1 MNTSKRYYGEWK
13 RQSQKIVLKSANK
26 FRASSKFR
34 ERIGQIVADPHNQL
48 ELHISSHTCNVFKR
62 VDLGSLFKRF
72 GAVVPGSIHFEYCKL
87 INLTSF
93 PPMSK
98 ISFRCCRI
106 EGNDK
111 RLDVA
116 RLGILEEASFISMDP
131 ENYHL
136 LSHLKSVS
144 ISCTD
149 SITDVSCF
157 RNVPTLKLSSCQ
169 KVSDVS
175 SLENVV
181 DLSLSFC
188 AGLANISG
196 LAKLQVLKLESCR
209 TVKDLSALK
218 YLRELHLVRF
228 EGNDLSHLPKLVK
241 LILFDCQYVK
251 DITMLK
257 NLKQMQV
264 SYCDRLQRFHG
275 LDNLKDLCIGDAFTE
290 TTRLIVVTGTRV
302 FSNLRSLKALGM
314 KFSDEEENSE
324 SNLED
329 ETTPFNLSWNHIR
342 NVRYLTLYKCK
353 LDEFPE
359 SFTHLHSLTICRC
372 RDFTFLPA
380 LPHLGYLEIE
390 ECAKLKQLQLSGS
403 GGGRGGEGDEKKEGS
418 FKEVPLYSVKIIQC
432 TGLTEI
438 HVFRKVCHLIVENC
452 EKLSSLLATNCEIE
466 YVKSKYCSKLTVGTD
481 LVLRHE
487 SYDVEA
493 NNYLSL
499 YEDD

>member
-34 ERIGQIVADPHNQL
+34 ERIDQIIADPHTQL
-48 ELHISSHTCNVFKR
+48 ELHISSHVCNILKR
-62 VDLGSLFKRF
+62 VDLRYLLKLSGP
-72 GAVVPGSIHFEYCKL
+72 VIPGSIHFEHCKL
-87 INLTSF
+87 INMASC

-98 ISFRCCRI
+98 FSCHGCKVEETGKLF
-106 EGNDK
+106 
-111 RLDVA
+111 DVA
-116 RLGILEEASFISMDP
+116 SVRILEEASFIAMDL

-157 RNVPTLKLSSCQ
+157 RNVPKLKLSSCQ
-169 KVSDVS
+169 KISNIS

-188 AGLANISG
+188 GGLVNISG
-196 LAKLQVLKLESCR
+196 LNKLQVLKLESCR
-209 TVKDLSALK
+209 TVKDLSALRK
-218 YLRELHLVRF
+218 LRELHLVGF
-228 EGNDLSHLPKLVK
+228 EGNDLSQLQMLVK
-241 LILFDCQYVK
+241 LVLFDCQYVK

-257 NLKQMQV
+257 NLKH
-264 SYCDRLQRFHG
+264 LQISCCRQFQQFHG
-275 LDNLKDLCIGDAFTE
+275 LDNLKYLRIGGPCTE
-290 TTRLIVVTGTRV
+290 PTRLTVVTGTRA
-302 FSNLRSLKALGM
+302 FANLRSLKASRI
-314 KFSDEEENSE
+314 KFSNEETSE
-324 SNLED
+324 SKG

-342 NVRYLTLYKCK
+342 NVRYLILYKCK

-390 ECAKLKQLQLSGS
+390 ECVKLKQLELFGS
-403 GGGRGGEGDEKKEGS
+403 GEKSGGDDKEAGDYMKT
-418 FKEVPLYSVKIIQC
+418 PLYSVKIIKC
-432 TGLTEI
+432 AELMEI
-438 HVFRKVCHLIVENC
+438 QVLRKVCHLMIENC
-452 EKLSSLLATNCEIE
+452 EKLTELMTNCEIDYLE
-466 YVKSKYCSKLTVGTD
+466 TKNCSGLTVD
-481 LVLRHE
+481 SYLILRHE
-487 SYDVEA
+487 IYDLKS
-493 NNYLSL
+493 NHSLKL
-499 YEDD
+499 YENC